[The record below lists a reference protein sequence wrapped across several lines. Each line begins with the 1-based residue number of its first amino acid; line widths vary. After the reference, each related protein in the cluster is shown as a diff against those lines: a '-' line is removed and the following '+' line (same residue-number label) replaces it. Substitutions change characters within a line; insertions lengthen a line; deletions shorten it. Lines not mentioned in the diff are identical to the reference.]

1 MNGEIITS
9 LDNPMVKEVRS
20 LNDKKFRKF
29 HGKFIVDGEKLVRE
43 VVCGA
48 AKVDKLFVDASKL
61 SSFDYILSKFDG
73 KVVPVT
79 TKVFN
84 SLSENV
90 SPQGILAE
98 VFMNETLEFK
108 PPKNEPILI
117 LDRIQDPGNVGT
129 IIRTAAATG
138 FQTIVMIDSAD
149 AFSPKVIRS
158 SSGGV
163 FYLDIFR
170 MTQDEIVGYC
180 ESNGVELLVAD
191 MAGENI
197 FKAEIKNKN
206 YALVIGNEGQGVS
219 DYFTENGHL
228 VSLPM
233 KSQMESLN
241 AGVSASVLMY
251 TLMGNDIN

>member
-9 LDNPMVKEVRS
+9 LDNPMIKEARS

-29 HGKFIVDGEKLVRE
+29 YGKFLVDGEKLVNE

-48 AKVDKLFVDASKL
+48 LEVEKIFVDASRL
-61 SSFDYILSKFDG
+61 SDFGYILERFEG

-79 TKVFN
+79 TKVLN

-90 SPQGILAE
+90 TPQGIIAE
-98 VFMNETLEFK
+98 VFMKETGAFSPLAY
-108 PPKNEPILI
+108 EPILI
-117 LDRIQDPGNVGT
+117 LDRIQDPGNLGT

-138 FQTIVMIDSAD
+138 FKNIVLIDTAD
-149 AFSPKVIRS
+149 AYSPKVVRS
-158 SSGGV
+158 SSGGI

-170 MTQDEIVGYC
+170 MTEAEIISFC
-180 ESNGVELLVAD
+180 ERKQIELLVAD
-191 MAGENI
+191 MDGENI
-197 FKAEIKNKN
+197 FKTSVNLQN
-206 YALVIGNEGQGVS
+206 FALVIGNEGQGVS
-219 DYFTENGHL
+219 ETFKRLGRRI
-228 VSLPM
+228 SLPM

-251 TLMGNDIN
+251 TLVGKNL